1 MLRISVESVFRLL
14 VAVLLC
20 GLLGGCMKPKYLM
33 PGLSLPPGSTVV
45 SETNSTTSSGGQAM
59 PQLPMS
65 IPGMP
70 GLGDAETINVFFNNS
85 GGWASVSGH
94 FDSLLGGKGYTDSM
108 QALMGATGG
117 PPGLP
122 STQGMRMYS
131 KSGSKYTVMLMDF
144 GGMMGAAGATGGT
157 SVPGMGDFSLTVVYT
172 K

>member
-1 MLRISVESVFRLL
+1 MRTALRLAFKLAS
-14 VAVLLC
+14 AVLLAS
-20 GLLGGCMKPKYLM
+20 LLGGCMKPKYLM

-45 SETNSTTSSGGQAM
+45 SETNSTTNSGGGGA
-59 PQLPMS
+59 PPLPMS

-70 GLGDAETINVFFNNS
+70 NMGNAETISVFFNNS
-85 GGWASVSGH
+85 GGWSSVSGH